1 MRIVQR
7 LAGYAFAI
15 ALGITLV
22 HSSASAQSEGGRLAF
37 GFNGGGVKYWGEF
50 TDNQF
55 WWGGDV
61 FFRYNIIPWIS
72 LQATAGLAQIRYKVS
87 DEIIRQYPDYFG
99 TFNSGVRPTTY
110 PFNPDI
116 RLEDKNAVRVNTYEL
131 YATWN
136 IFPREKFVPY
146 LFGGIGLM
154 DWNPANLNQNHPL
167 PNNSDRKYDKRK
179 IEFPVGIG
187 WELYVTDDIIFNG
200 RGTLRLTGT
209 DFLDD
214 YSEAGSS
221 DDAFVT
227 FGVGASYYIFG
238 ESDFDGD
245 GLTNSE
251 EREIGTD
258 PKNPDTD
265 GDGLS
270 DYEEVRNYRT
280 DPKKVDTDG
289 DGLDDYPEI
298 FTHKTSPVKPDTDG
312 DGLNDGEELTRKL
325 DPNNP
330 DTDGDGLIDGDEV
343 NKYQTDP
350 KATDTD
356 SDGLTDGDEVHKF
369 ATNPLAADSDKDGLK
384 DGDEVNTYKTNP
396 AAIDSDNDGL
406 PDGAEVNQYKSD
418 PNKIDTD
425 GDGLGDGDEVN
436 QYKSDPVKPDTDG
449 DGLNDGDEV
458 KVYKTSPTS
467 RDSDNDGLTDGDEV
481 NTYKTNPSMAD
492 SDSDGLKDGDEINR
506 YKTDPNNAD
515 SDNDKLADGD
525 EVLKYKTN
533 PANADTDGDK
543 LIDGDEVSSKYN
555 TDPLK
560 PDTDDDGVID
570 SEDDCPLVRG
580 VRSTEPGKNGCPE
593 PPKIGTKTDFPDIL
607 FKVNTDEFNFDLPG
621 TAASL
626 AKLLAYVKQCDKLGI
641 MIEGHAS
648 EEGNP
653 KRNQELSDL
662 RAKKVR
668 IWLIEQ
674 GVDPGKLVGAV
685 GYGSSR
691 PKVKEPTGKALKKIS
706 KEELENIRK
715 QNRRITVEVVHGC
728 D

>member
-396 AAIDSDNDGL
+396 
-406 PDGAEVNQYKSD
+406 
-418 PNKIDTD
+418 
-425 GDGLGDGDEVN
+425 
-436 QYKSDPVKPDTDG
+436 
-449 DGLNDGDEV
+449 
-458 KVYKTSPTS
+458 
-467 RDSDNDGLTDGDEV
+467 
-481 NTYKTNPSMAD
+481 SMAD